1 MLPVAGLPPSRDER
15 TRTIELTRALAAETL
30 ALECSFKA
38 E

>member
-1 MLPVAGLPPSRDER
+1 MLPVAGLHPSRDEY

-30 ALECSFKA
+30 ALACSFKV